1 MAPSAA
7 PIPCEPMKSTNAT
20 RGTTRL
26 STPTLALLLPLIV
39 FTLTR
44 LLLLLWTGSEQV
56 PPGLWPG
63 IFAKGLWF
71 DLATLC
77 FLMPVVLL
85 YEAVLPTRARR
96 AFGHRLLR
104 LLWLWLVLALLVF
117 GGIAEGT
124 FWEEFSTRFNFIAV
138 DYLIYTHEVVGNI
151 VESYPVGWLLTA
163 VAVIAAAS
171 VYALRHVV
179 AATDARTPTP
189 LRRLAYIVLALA
201 LPVLA
206 YHAADVEQMQGSGNA
221 YADELSG
228 NGLYT
233 FAAAARRNELDYA
246 RFYPTLPQPQAD
258 AILQRLGAPR
268 GAQPLSRATPRALP
282 TAGPGPFKRR
292 PKNVVLISV
301 ESLSARFLGS
311 YGGNDGLTP
320 QLDRLAAQGLTF
332 SQVFAT
338 GTRTVRGLEALSLG
352 TPPIPGQ
359 AIVRRP
365 DNDHL
370 STLGGALVA
379 QGFHSTFIY
388 GGYGYFDNM
397 NAYFRGNGYRV
408 IDRTDF
414 PAASI
419 PMENIWGVADES
431 LYTNALTVLD
441 SDHAAGKPFFA
452 HLMTTSNHRPYT
464 YPDGRIDIP
473 SPGGRAGAVKY
484 TDYAIGDFIE
494 RARSKPWFDDTL
506 FVIVADH
513 CSSVAGRTRLPV
525 EKYHIPLIF
534 YAPALLDP
542 GIDSQLMSQ
551 IDIVPTLLDAL
562 GADGAGQ
569 FFGQSRLRGD
579 ADPQGRAFISNYQ
592 ELGYLKHGVL
602 TVLAPQRKV
611 EAFRIDPQTYD
622 ATPTPVDAT
631 LRDEAIAWYQSA
643 SAAFANGA
651 LRAPPAGDTEP
662 AR

>member
-1 MAPSAA
+1 MHSPN
-7 PIPCEPMKSTNAT
+7 PFL
-20 RGTTRL
+20 RTTRL
-26 STPTLALLLPLIV
+26 STPTLALLLALAV

-44 LLLLLWTGSEQV
+44 LLLLLWTGREQV
-56 PPGLWPG
+56 PLTLWPG

-71 DLATLC
+71 DLATLG
-77 FLMPVVLL
+77 FLLP
-85 YEAVLPTRARR
+85 AVLGYAALLPARVRRART
-96 AFGHRLLR
+96 HRLLR
-104 LLWLWLVLALLVF
+104 WLWWWLLLALLLF
-117 GGIAEGT
+117 GGVAEAT

-138 DYLIYTHEVVGNI
+138 DYLVYTHEVIGNI
-151 VESYPVGWLLTA
+151 RQSYPIGWLLSA
-163 VAVIAAAS
+163 VATVSAML
-171 VYALRHVV
+171 VYGLRH
-179 AATDARTPTP
+179 ALNASDATLPTRR
-189 LRRLAYIVLALA
+189 RRLAYAALALA
-201 LPVLA
+201 MPVLA
-206 YHAADVEQMQGSGNA
+206 YQTAEVEQMQGSGNA
-221 YADELSG
+221 YADELAG
-228 NGLYT
+228 NGLFS

-246 RFYPTLPQPQAD
+246 RFYATLPQAQAD
-258 AILQRLGAPR
+258 AILRQLGAPR
-268 GAQPLSRATPRALP
+268 GAQPPSPATSQTLP
-282 TAGPGPFKRR
+282 AAGLGPFKRH
-292 PKNVVLISV
+292 PKNLVLISV

-311 YGGNDGLTP
+311 YGGSGGLTP
-320 QLDRLAAQGLTF
+320 QLDRLAAQGLKF

-365 DNDHL
+365 GNGHL
-370 STLGGALVA
+370 STLGGLLAA
-379 QGFHSTFIY
+379 QGYRSTFLY

-397 NAYFRGNGYRV
+397 NAYFRSNDYRV

-419 PMENIWGVADES
+419 PMENIWGVADEA
-431 LYTNALTVLD
+431 LYTNALATLD
-441 SDHAAGKPFFA
+441 RDHAEGKAFFA
-452 HLMTTSNHRPYT
+452 QLMTTSNHRPYT

-473 SPGGRAGAVKY
+473 SPGGREGAVKY

-494 RARSKPWFDDTL
+494 RARGKAWFEDTL

-542 GIDSQLMSQ
+542 GVDAQLMSQ

-562 GADGAGQ
+562 GADGVGQ
-569 FFGQSRLRGD
+569 FFGQSRLRPAPD
-579 ADPQGRAFISNYQ
+579 AQGRAFISNYQ
-592 ELGYLKHGVL
+592 ELGYLKRGVL

-611 EAFRIDPQTYD
+611 EAFQVDPVTYES
-622 ATPTPVDAT
+622 TPRSVDPV

-643 SAAFANGA
+643 ATAFKNGA
-651 LRAPPAGDTEP
+651 LRAPAAGP
-662 AR
+662 LR